1 MDRASLKVFSF
12 ILLVVVGRP
21 ALAEDAERISYNRD
35 IRPILSDKC
44 FSCHGPDNQ
53 HRSAEL
59 RLDVTEDGEDYF
71 GAYFA
76 IEPGDPKASDLVS
89 RIYSKKSRVVM
100 PPPKSHLVLTEDEK
114 QLLVK
119 WIEQGAKY
127 ESHWSFAPPSR
138 PKLPEV
144 KDNDW
149 PRNAIDRFVLRKLE
163 ANQMKPSAEASKAT
177 LLRRLT
183 LDLTGLPP
191 TTKEMDA
198 FLADKS
204 DGAYETVV
212 DRLLASSH
220 FGERM
225 ALTWLDAARYADTN
239 GFSIDDH
246 RDMWLWREWVI
257 DAYNKNMPYDQF
269 VVEQLAGDLLPDATD
284 TTRLATGFLR
294 NSMNT
299 HEGGT
304 IAEEYRVTYIADKIN
319 TVSTVFM
326 GLTMQCAQC
335 HDHKY
340 DPLSQQDYYSMFAFF
355 DTADIRG
362 KGATNANTA
371 PLIRASG
378 QLTGDEKY
386 KADMQARIA
395 TLKRYLIHPP
405 ELVETRAKWEA
416 SAKASAKDALAEVL
430 AVSAADRS
438 DEQWGVI
445 NEAFGKATRL
455 FTRHIST
462 IKREIAVLEADLK
475 AGRASVMVM
484 KEKGPKQTY
493 VLTRGEYN
501 NPDKNQPVTTGVPS
515 VLPSLD
521 AYMPKEGPATRLSLA
536 KWLVDP
542 EHPLTARVAANRLW
556 RMFVGQGLVS
566 TPNDFGM
573 QGAYPTHRE
582 LLDYLATGYIESG
595 WDTKQLIKQIVMSA
609 TYRQSSK
616 APRGLYQQDPAN
628 AMLARASRYRLP
640 AELVRDNALAIAG
653 KLDRRVGGPSVYPSQ
668 PHGLWREVSHFG
680 YGNAFTAQAF
690 YPSDGND
697 LTRRSMYTFWKRTSP
712 PPSLMAF
719 DAPSREV
726 CTVQR
731 STTNTPLQALVLLN
745 DPEYVDAA
753 KSFVMRL
760 LDEQHS
766 GSEQMINAMFR
777 HATGRLPSGTERSL
791 LLEHAKSALERFK
804 NDPDATRALIGKN
817 IPSVAAWTS
826 TASVILNLDEV
837 ITRE

>member
-1 MDRASLKVFSF
+1 MLALFLLASS
-12 ILLVVVGRP
+12 P
-21 ALAEDAERISYNRD
+21 ALAEDAGRISYNRD

-59 RLDVTEDGEDYF
+59 RLDVAEDGEDYF
-71 GAYFA
+71 GAYLA
-76 IEPGDPKASDLVS
+76 IEPGDAEASGLVE
-89 RIYSKKSRVVM
+89 RIYAKSKKLVM
-100 PPPKSHLVLTEDEK
+100 PPPKSHLELSEGEK
-114 QLLVK
+114 KRLVK
-119 WIEQGAKY
+119 WIEQGATY
-127 ESHWSFAPPSR
+127 EPHWSFVPPSK
-138 PKLPEV
+138 PELPGV
-144 KDNDW
+144 KDRAW
-149 PRNAIDRFVLRKLE
+149 PHNAIDTFVLKKLE
-163 ANQMKPSAEASKAT
+163 ANRIKPNTEASKAT

-191 TTKEMDA
+191 TAEELGA
-198 FLADKS
+198 FLADAS
-204 DGAYETVV
+204 DDAYGQVV
-212 DRLLASSH
+212 ERLLASPH

-239 GFSIDDH
+239 GYSIDDH

-257 DAYNKNMPYDQF
+257 DAYNQNMPYDQF
-269 VVEQLAGDLLPDATD
+269 IVEQLAGDLLPDATD

-340 DPLSQQDYYSMFAFF
+340 DPLSQSEYYQMFAFF

-362 KGATNANTA
+362 MGANTALTKGDANTA

-378 QLTGDEKY
+378 QITSDEQY
-386 KADMQARIA
+386 KRDLQQRIA
-395 TLKRYLIHPP
+395 TLTRYLVHPP
-405 ELVETRAKWEA
+405 ELVEMRAKWEA
-416 SAKASAKDALAEVL
+416 EVKAGAQGALLEVL
-430 AVSAADRS
+430 SVSPADRS

-445 NEAFGKATRL
+445 NQAFAKTTKLLG
-455 FTRHIST
+455 RHQNT
-462 IKREIAVLEADLK
+462 IKREIAILEKDLE

-484 KEKGPKQTY
+484 KEKGPRQTY
-493 VLTRGEYN
+493 VLTRGDYS
-501 NPDKNQPVTTGVPS
+501 NPDKNQPVGTGVPS
-515 VLPSLD
+515 VLPPLD
-521 AYMPKEGPATRLSLA
+521 AYMPEGGPATRLSLA
-536 KWLVDP
+536 KWLIDP

-556 RMFVGQGLVS
+556 QMFIGQGLVT

-582 LLDYLATGYIESG
+582 LLDYLAIEYVDSG
-595 WDTKQLIKQIVMSA
+595 WDTKQLVKQIVMSA

-616 APRGLYQQDPAN
+616 APRELYQQDPAN
-628 AMLARASRYRLP
+628 ELLARASRYRLP
-640 AELVRDNALAIAG
+640 AEIIRDNALAIAG
-653 KLDRRVGGPSVYPSQ
+653 KLDTRIGGPSVYPSQ

-680 YGNAFTAQAF
+680 YPRAFTAQAF
-690 YPSDGND
+690 YPSDASGLN
-697 LTRRSMYTFWKRTSP
+697 RRSMYTFWKRTSP
-712 PPSLMAF
+712 PPSLTAF

-726 CTVQR
+726 CTVDR
-731 STTNTPLQALVLLN
+731 ARTNTPLQALVLLN

-753 KSFVMRL
+753 RALAQIARKEMKSKFEHQV
-760 LDEQHS
+760 DY
-766 GSEQMINAMFR
+766 MFR
-777 HATGRLPSGTERSL
+777 RATGRTTTDAELD
-791 LLEHAKSALERFK
+791 ALMKHFGQAQERFHQDQDAAIALVGE
-804 NDPDATRALIGKN
+804 NDISLAAL
-817 IPSVAAWTS
+817 TS
-826 TASVILNLDEV
+826 TATVILNLDQV